1 MCRKSGANFEV
12 DTLHFKSFII
22 NPANSQK
29 NFVIWDPSHM
39 IKLAWN
45 VLGDTKIIV
54 DGNGRRILWEHICQL
69 NNLQKEEGLHAAN
82 KLTQKHI
89 NFTDNRMNV
98 KLAAQTLSE
107 SVTKSLSF
115 VKNIGLPQFEA
126 CTATAKFCQNV
137 NDASLLYSPRS
148 FASRGINY
156 LGLKNVFSTLA
167 YNILLFDLYNFLQ
180 FIFVLKGLWLKITKV
195 ANLLRQQIF
204 YKNYHFIAQ
213 ANISKY

>member
-39 IKLAWN
+39 IKLTRN
-45 VLGDTKIIV
+45 VLGD
-54 DGNGRRILWEHICQL
+54 
-69 NNLQKEEGLHAAN
+69 
-82 KLTQKHI
+82 

-156 LGLKNVFSTLA
+156 LGLKKC
-167 YNILLFDLYNFLQ
+167 LLYLG
-180 FIFVLKGLWLKITKV
+180 V
-195 ANLLRQQIF
+195 
-204 YKNYHFIAQ
+204 
-213 ANISKY
+213 